1 MLIEGNKKIWH
12 VKNLENEIDRAI
24 SKAKKILA
32 YLNIREFF

>member
-1 MLIEGNKKIWH
+1 MLIEENKKIWH

-24 SKAKKILA
+24 STAKKILA